1 MSLVA
6 EAKRKALHFS
16 SSWVPLAYYILPEQA
31 GKAALLLAA
40 AVFLSLDVLRLHE
53 RRVGNLFHKLFGEIV
68 REHERNTL
76 LGSTSLVV
84 SALLTAY
91 CFEKS
96 IVVVSLLFLTVG
108 DTTAA
113 LVGKTYGK
121 THVFGKTVEGS
132 LSCFLACSVIAV
144 VVPGIPPVVGVAGA
158 LTATIFELL
167 PIPIDDNFRVPLAAG
182 FMMQFLM
189 RFLMPH

>member
-16 SSWVPLAYYILPEQA
+16 SSWVPVAYYIIPEQA
-31 GKAALLLAA
+31 GKTALLLAA
-40 AVFLSLDVLRLHE
+40 AVFLTVDVLRLHE
-53 RRVGNLFHKLFGEIV
+53 HRIKNLFHRLFGELV

-76 LGSTSLVV
+76 LGSTSLVI
-84 SALLTAY
+84 SALLTSY

-96 IVVVSLLFLTVG
+96 IVVASLLFLTVG

-121 THVFGKTVEGS
+121 TPIFGKTAEGS
-132 LSCFLACSVIAV
+132 MSCFLACSAIAA
-144 VVPGIPPVVGVAGA
+144 VVPGIPLGVGVLGA
-158 LTATIFELL
+158 LTATVFELL
-167 PIPIDDNFRVPLAAG
+167 PIPIDDNFRIPLAAG
-182 FMMQFLM
+182 FAMQS
-189 RFLMPH
+189 LMPH

>member
-1 MSLVA
+1 MSLIA

-16 SSWVPLAYYILPEQA
+16 SSWVPLAYYIIPEQA

-40 AVFLSLDVLRLHE
+40 AVLLTLDVLRLHE
-53 RRVGNLFHKLFGEIV
+53 PRIRDIFHKLFGELV
-68 REHERNTL
+68 REHERSSL
-76 LGSTSLVV
+76 LGSTSLVI

-96 IVVVSLLFLTVG
+96 IVVASLLFLTVG

-121 THVFGKTVEGS
+121 TSIFGKTVEGS
-132 LSCFLACSVIAV
+132 LSCFLACLAIAM
-144 VVPGIPPVVGVAGA
+144 VVPGIPLSVGVAGA
-158 LTATIFELL
+158 LTATVFELL
-167 PIPIDDNFRVPLAAG
+167 PIPIDDNFRIPLAAG
-182 FMMQFLM
+182 FAMQFLM
-189 RFLMPH
+189 PH

>member
-1 MSLVA
+1 MSLIA

-31 GKAALLLAA
+31 GKITLLMA
-40 AVFLSLDVLRLHE
+40 AVVFLTLDVLRLHE
-53 RRVGNLFHKLFGEIV
+53 PKIGKLFYRLFGEIV
-68 REHERNTL
+68 REHEKNTL
-76 LGSTSLVV
+76 LGSTSLVI

-96 IVVVSLLFLTVG
+96 IVVASLLFLTVG

-121 THVFGKTVEGS
+121 TSVFGKTFEGS
-132 LSCFLACSVIAV
+132 LSCFLACSAIAV
-144 VVPGIPPVVGVAGA
+144 VVPGVPTVVGITGA
-158 LTATIFELL
+158 LAATLFELL
-167 PIPIDDNFRVPLAAG
+167 PIPIDDNFRIPLGAG
-182 FMMQFLM
+182 FVMQL
-189 RFLMPH
+189 LMPH

>member
-16 SSWVPLAYYILPEQA
+16 SSWVPLVYYIIPEQA
-31 GKAALLLAA
+31 GKAALLAAA
-40 AVFLSLDVLRLHE
+40 AVFLTVDVLRLRE
-53 RRVGNLFHKLFGEIV
+53 RRIGNLFHRLFGEIV

-76 LGSTSLVV
+76 LGSTSLVI

-96 IVVVSLLFLTVG
+96 IVVASLLFLTVG

-121 THVFGKTVEGS
+121 TSIFGKTFEGS
-132 LSCFLACSVIAV
+132 LSCFLACSLIAV
-144 VVPGIPPVVGVAGA
+144 VVPGIPPTVGVAGA
-158 LTATIFELL
+158 LVATLFELL
-167 PIPIDDNFRVPLAAG
+167 PIPLDDNFRIPLAAG
-182 FMMQFLM
+182 FMMQL
-189 RFLMPH
+189 LMPH

>member
-1 MSLVA
+1 MA

-16 SSWVPLAYYILPEQA
+16 SSWVPLVYYIVPEQA

-40 AVFLSLDVLRLHE
+40 ALFLFLDVLRLHE
-53 RRVGNLFHKLFGEIV
+53 ANVRNLFHKLFGDLV
-68 REHERNTL
+68 REHEKDTL
-76 LGSTSLVV
+76 LGSTSLVI

-96 IVVVSLLFLTVG
+96 IVVASLLFLTVG

-121 THVFGKTVEGS
+121 ASIFGKTVEGS
-132 LSCFLACSVIAV
+132 LSCFLACSAIAI
-144 VVPGIPPVVGVAGA
+144 VVPGLPVGVGVAGA
-158 LTATIFELL
+158 LTATLFELL
-167 PIPIDDNFRVPLAAG
+167 PIPIDDNFRIPLAAG
-182 FMMQFLM
+182 FAMQFLM
-189 RFLMPH
+189 PH

>member
-16 SSWVPLAYYILPEQA
+16 SSWVPLVYYIVPEQA

-40 AVFLSLDVLRLHE
+40 ALFLFLDVLRLHE
-53 RRVGNLFHKLFGEIV
+53 ASVRNLFHKLFGDLV
-68 REHERNTL
+68 REHEKDTL
-76 LGSTSLVV
+76 LGSTSLVI

-96 IVVVSLLFLTVG
+96 IVVASLLFLTVG

-121 THVFGKTVEGS
+121 ASIFGKTVEGS
-132 LSCFLACSVIAV
+132 LSCFLACSAIAI
-144 VVPGIPPVVGVAGA
+144 VVPGIPVGVGVAGA
-158 LTATIFELL
+158 LTATLFELL
-167 PIPIDDNFRVPLAAG
+167 PIPIDDNFRIPLAAG
-182 FMMQFLM
+182 FAMQFLM
-189 RFLMPH
+189 PH